1 MISKPNVKKVEFT
14 LSNTPS
20 VPSIR
25 VFYTLFV
32 VCFRI
37 GACVRTFVLAALH
50 PGAGIYFFVYHFS
63 TTLRY

>member
-37 GACVRTFVLAALH
+37 GACVRTFV
-50 PGAGIYFFVYHFS
+50 FS
-63 TTLRY
+63 TSDVGA